1 MSDFFSFKEFG
12 FSSRSSFSI
21 SPFLE
26 NCDADDDHRITMKE
40 WGKCLG
46 LEDGDLE
53 EKCEEILGSKENT
66 LKSNEV

>member
-1 MSDFFSFKEFG
+1 MKV
-12 FSSRSSFSI
+12 SSTDEVLVFSI

-26 NCDADDDHRITMKE
+26 SCDSDSDHRITMKE

-53 EKCEEILGSKENT
+53 DRCEEILGLKENS
-66 LKSNEV
+66 LKSNEA

>member
-1 MSDFFSFKEFG
+1 MSEIFSRNSDSHLG
-12 FSSRSSFSI
+12 SPFSI

-53 EKCEEILGSKENT
+53 DKCEEILGSKENT
-66 LKSNEV
+66 LKANEV